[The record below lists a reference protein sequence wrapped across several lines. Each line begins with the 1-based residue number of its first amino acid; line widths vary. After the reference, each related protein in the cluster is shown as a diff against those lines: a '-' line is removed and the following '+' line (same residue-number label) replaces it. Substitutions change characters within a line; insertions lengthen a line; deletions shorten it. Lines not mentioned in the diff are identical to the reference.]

1 MAVAETHNEL
11 QNLPVNRLQHEYFDF
26 PRGRVLYD
34 VVKQAYIV
42 YCDRRLLNPKDK
54 TLIAD
59 FYAVSENKI
68 IWKVDPHYV
77 TEANELGEIFR

>member
-1 MAVAETHNEL
+1 MNILIFLEG
-11 QNLPVNRLQHEYFDF
+11 EYCM
-26 PRGRVLYD
+26 L

-42 YCDRRLLNPKDK
+42 YCDRRLLNPKYK

-59 FYAVSENKI
+59 FYVVSENKI
-68 IWKVDPHYV
+68 IWKVDPYYV